1 MTDNQRKALEQL
13 HAFTSHEV
21 DTLKTINLT
30 TRENSEPAFLA
41 DTLGLLA
48 DTLGLLTNTLWWH
61 MRYTVQVLDEILEAN
76 DE

>member
-1 MTDNQRKALEQL
+1 MTENLRKALEQL
-13 HAFTSHEV
+13 RAFTSHEV
-21 DTLKTINLT
+21 DTLKTIDLT

-48 DTLGLLTNTLWWH
+48 NILWWH
-61 MRYTVQVLDEILEAN
+61 MKYTVQVLDEILEAS